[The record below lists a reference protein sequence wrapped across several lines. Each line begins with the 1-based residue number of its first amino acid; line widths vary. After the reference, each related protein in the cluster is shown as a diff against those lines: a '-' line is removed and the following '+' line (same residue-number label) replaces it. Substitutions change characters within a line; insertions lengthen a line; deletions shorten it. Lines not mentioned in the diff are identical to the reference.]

1 MKIDADYLNT
11 TANLV
16 NEQQRVRGT
25 RHQMDPQAGLNS
37 EQVQQGGA
45 TARVSATI
53 GVSRTARPSNEAEV
67 SGVTHSISDMAAVV
81 NFSADVRQARVDALR
96 DAISQGTYQ
105 VSPER
110 IAESMLMQATSR
122 QR

>member
-1 MKIDADYLNT
+1 MKIDADYLST

-25 RHQMDPQAGLNS
+25 RHQMEPQAGLS
-37 EQVQQGGA
+37 SGPIQQDGG
-45 TARVSATI
+45 TARVSATV
-53 GVSRTARPSNEAEV
+53 GVSRTGRTSDTAEV

-81 NFSADVRQARVDALR
+81 NSSADVRQARVDALR

-110 IAESMLMQATSR
+110 IADSMLMQATSKLR
-122 QR
+122 